1 MVPRATAPPSGH
13 PKAKASGTS
22 DDSDSSGSSSG
33 SEEDAKRPQ
42 MAPLAP
48 RLGEGPRV
56 KRLGGP
62 AAGKRQPG
70 GALGS
75 GLSLLCISLCSAS
88 LAWSSYTGPQFSH
101 LYSPMKL
108 IHMSL
113 TLLFDHSQLFG
124 IRLT

>member
-1 MVPRATAPPSGH
+1 MVPRATAPPSGR
-13 PKAKASGTS
+13 PKAKASGNS

-56 KRLGGP
+56 NRLGG
-62 AAGKRQPG
+62 G
-70 GALGS
+70 GLHGGRGS
-75 GLSLLCISLCSAS
+75 LVEPSSLSLLCISPCSTS

-101 LYSPMKL
+101 LYSP
-108 IHMSL
+108 
-113 TLLFDHSQLFG
+113 
-124 IRLT
+124 